1 MQLVGYWLCLDVFS
15 IKHNYCSFVTS
26 CNDFNL
32 LIVQVKVDFVMNKK
46 VTFFLGAL
54 LSGFM
59 GNANAAYDLNLRAPV
74 STIASQIYDLHMLI
88 VYVCAVIM
96 VVVFGVMFYSIY
108 KHRKSVG
115 HQASQFHEHHLLEI
129 VWTIIPAL
137 ILIGMAVP
145 ATKTI
150 FAMKDTTAADMSVKV
165 TGHQWKW
172 EYDYLDK
179 NVKFISNLSTTQ
191 DQIDNKSEKGEN
203 YLLEVDNPMV
213 VPVGKKVRVLLTASD
228 VIHSWSMPSFG
239 VKQDA
244 IPGFIKETWFKADKE
259 GTYRGQCSELCGKAH
274 GYMPIV
280 VEVVSEEKYN
290 AWLVAKAEE
299 AVAASAGS
307 DKEWT
312 KEELVEKGKVVYEK
326 NCAVCHQAS
335 GAGLPPAF
343 PGLVGSKIV
352 LGAVFGADGKYTT
365 DSQMDRLLN
374 GKGVMPAWKAML
386 NDVEIAS
393 VITYTRNTWGNVATA
408 DPVIQ
413 PSQVKAS
420 R

>member
-1 MQLVGYWLCLDVFS
+1 
-15 IKHNYCSFVTS
+15 
-26 CNDFNL
+26 
-32 LIVQVKVDFVMNKK
+32 MNKK
-46 VTFFLGAL
+46 ANFFPSMIPSTL
-54 LSGFM
+54 LSTLLGTVLSMVM
-59 GNANAAYDLNLRAPV
+59 GNAQAAYALNLKAPV
-74 STIASQIYDLHMLI
+74 TEIAGQIYNLHMLI
-88 VYVCAVIM
+88 VYVCLAIF
-96 VVVFGVMFYSIY
+96 VVVFSVMFYSIY

-115 HQASQFHEHHLLEI
+115 HKAVQFHEHHMLEV
-129 VWTIIPAL
+129 VWTIIPAV
-137 ILIGMAVP
+137 ILIAMAVP

-150 FAMKDTTAADMSVKV
+150 FAMKDTTAADMTVKV

-179 NVKFISNLSTTQ
+179 DVRFISTLATSQ
-191 DQIDNKSEKGEN
+191 DQIDNKAEKGEN

-213 VPVGKKVRVLLTASD
+213 VPTGKKVRVVLTAAD
-228 VIHSWSMPSFG
+228 VIHAWWVPEFG

-244 IPGFIKETWFKADKE
+244 IPGFIKEVWFKVDKE
-259 GTYRGQCSELCGKAH
+259 GTYRGQCAELCGKAH
-274 GYMPIV
+274 GFMPIV
-280 VEVVSEEKYN
+280 VEAVSEEKYN
-290 AWLVAKAEE
+290 TWIEAKKSE
-299 AVAASAGS
+299 AAAGAAGA

-312 KEELVEKGKVVYEK
+312 KDDLVANGKKIYEK
-326 NCAVCHQAS
+326 NCAVCHQAT

-343 PGLVGSKIV
+343 PALVGSKIV
-352 LGAVFGADGKYTT
+352 LGAVFGADGKYTH

-374 GKGVMPAWKAML
+374 GKGVMPAWKAIL

-393 VITYTRNTWGNVATA
+393 VITYTRNSWGNSASA

>member
-1 MQLVGYWLCLDVFS
+1 
-15 IKHNYCSFVTS
+15 
-26 CNDFNL
+26 
-32 LIVQVKVDFVMNKK
+32 MNKK

-115 HQASQFHEHHLLEI
+115 HQASQFHEHHVLEI

-150 FAMKDTTAADMSVKV
+150 FAMKDTAAADMSVKV

-179 NVKFISNLSTTQ
+179 NVKFISNLATSQ
-191 DQIDNKSEKGEN
+191 DQIDNKAEKGEN
-203 YLLEVDNPMV
+203 YLMEVDNPMV

-228 VIHSWSMPSFG
+228 VIHAWSVPSFG

-244 IPGFIKETWFKADKE
+244 IPGFIKETWFKAEKE
-259 GTYRGQCSELCGKAH
+259 GIYRGQCSELCGKAH
-274 GYMPIV
+274 GFMPIV
-280 VEVVSEEKYN
+280 VEAVSEEKYN

-299 AVAASAGS
+299 ATAASAGS

-343 PGLVGSKIV
+343 PALVGSKIV
-352 LGAVFGADGKYTT
+352 LGAVFGADGKYTP

-393 VITYTRNTWGNVATA
+393 VITYTRNSWGNVATA

>member
-1 MQLVGYWLCLDVFS
+1 
-15 IKHNYCSFVTS
+15 
-26 CNDFNL
+26 
-32 LIVQVKVDFVMNKK
+32 MNKK
-46 VTFFLGAL
+46 VTPFLSTILGAAL
-54 LSGFM
+54 TLIAGTTH
-59 GNANAAYDLNLRAPV
+59 AAYDLNLRAPV
-74 STIASQIYDLHMLI
+74 SNIASQIYDLHMLI
-88 VYVCAVIM
+88 VWVCLAIFA
-96 VVVFGVMFYSIY
+96 VVFAVMFYSLY
-108 KHRKSVG
+108 NHRKSVG
-115 HQASQFHEHHLLEI
+115 HKAAQFHEHHTLEI
-129 VWTIIPAL
+129 IWTIIPAL
-137 ILIGMAVP
+137 ILIAMAVP

-150 FAMKDTTAADMSVKV
+150 FAMKDTSAADMTVKV
-165 TGHQWKW
+165 TGYQWKW

-191 DQIDNKSEKGEN
+191 DQIDNKAEKSEN

-213 VPVGKKVRVLLTASD
+213 VPVGKKVRVVLTASD
-228 VIHSWSMPSFG
+228 VIHAWSVPSFG

-290 AWLVAKAEE
+290 SWLVAKAEE
-299 AVAASAGS
+299 AAAGAAGA

-312 KEELVEKGKVVYEK
+312 KDDLIANGKKVYEK

-343 PGLVGSKIV
+343 PALTGSKIA
-352 LGAVFGADGKYTT
+352 LGAVYGADGKYLP
-365 DSQMDRLLN
+365 DSHIDRLLN
-374 GKGVMPAWKAML
+374 GKGVMPAWKALL

-393 VITYTRNTWGNVATA
+393 VITYTRQALGNAATV

-413 PSQVKAS
+413 PAQIKAA

>member
-1 MQLVGYWLCLDVFS
+1 
-15 IKHNYCSFVTS
+15 
-26 CNDFNL
+26 
-32 LIVQVKVDFVMNKK
+32 MNKK
-46 VTFFLGAL
+46 VTPFLSTILGAAL
-54 LSGFM
+54 TLVAGTTH
-59 GNANAAYDLNLRAPV
+59 AAYDLNLKTPV
-74 STIASQIYDLHMLI
+74 TEIATQIYDLHMLI
-88 VYVCAVIM
+88 VWVCLAIF
-96 VVVFGVMFYSIY
+96 VVVFAVMFYSLY

-115 HQASQFHEHHLLEI
+115 HKAAQFHEHHTLEI
-129 VWTIIPAL
+129 IWTIIPAL
-137 ILIGMAVP
+137 ILVVMAVP

-150 FAMKDTTAADMSVKV
+150 FAMKDTSAADMTVKV
-165 TGHQWKW
+165 TGYQWKW

-179 NVKFISNLSTTQ
+179 NVKFISNLATTQ
-191 DQIDNKSEKGEN
+191 DQIDNKAEKSEN

-213 VPVGKKVRVLLTASD
+213 VPVGKKVRVVLTAAD
-228 VIHSWSMPSFG
+228 VIHAWWVPEFG

-244 IPGFIKETWFKADKE
+244 IPGFIKEVWFKAEKE
-259 GTYRGQCSELCGKAH
+259 GTYRGQCAELCGKAH

-290 AWLVAKAEE
+290 EWLVAKADE
-299 AVAASAGS
+299 AAAGAAGA

-312 KEELVEKGKVVYEK
+312 KEDLLAKGKTVYEK

-343 PGLVGSKIV
+343 PAITGSKIA
-352 LGAVFGADGKYTT
+352 LGAVYGADGKYLP
-365 DSQMDRLLN
+365 DSHIDRLLN
-374 GKGVMPAWKAML
+374 GKGVMPAWKALL

-393 VITYTRNTWGNVATA
+393 VITYTRQALGNAATV

-413 PSQVKAS
+413 PAQIKAA